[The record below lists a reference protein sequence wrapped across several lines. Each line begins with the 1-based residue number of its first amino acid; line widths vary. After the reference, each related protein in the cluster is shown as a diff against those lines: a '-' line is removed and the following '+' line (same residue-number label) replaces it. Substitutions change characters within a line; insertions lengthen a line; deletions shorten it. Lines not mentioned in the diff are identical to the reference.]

1 MLNAELE
8 KSLNVVRGLLES
20 GAAIKDVDDAIAN
33 VSGLNERNSIGPLL
47 LMLNDESDY
56 DEVMFSIIHAAE
68 NFSDSDY
75 VYSLLKIIP
84 KMRVS
89 NPRWASIVLM
99 RIINNEAAKKELI
112 IATAH
117 ALPEEK
123 NAIALLCES
132 INKVGVDFVSKTIP
146 LIAAARV

>member
-123 NAIALLCES
+123 MRLHCCVNRSTRLGL
-132 INKVGVDFVSKTIP
+132 T
-146 LIAAARV
+146 L